1 MINMRIV
8 NDVIMFTVPVLF
20 ACVIVSLLIRDIRNA
35 KLKSI
40 IRKNGVLAQ
49 AEILNVEAYT
59 GKISDYTNIKLHYKF
74 TTDEGVDILG
84 TGSAVIY
91 TSDLRQYQIGKFFDV
106 TYNKYNPSQV
116 IMEIENA
123 SLKRRRR

>member
-8 NDVIMFTVPVLF
+8 NDIIMFTIPVLF
-20 ACVIVSLLIRDIRNA
+20 SCVIVSLLIRDIRNA
-35 KLKSI
+35 KLKSN

-74 TTDEGVDILG
+74 K
-84 TGSAVIY
+84 
-91 TSDLRQYQIGKFFDV
+91 IGR
-106 TYNKYNPSQV
+106 
-116 IMEIENA
+116 A
-123 SLKRRRR
+123 SCRERV

>member
-1 MINMRIV
+1 MINMKYV
-8 NDVIMFTVPVLF
+8 TDVIVFAVLAFF
-20 ACVIVSLLIRDIRNA
+20 AYVIVSLLIRDIRNA
-35 KLKSI
+35 KLKSH

-74 TTDEGVDILG
+74 TTDEGVDIVG

-106 TYNKYNPSQV
+106 TYNKDNPSQV

-123 SLKRRRR
+123 SLKRRGR

>member
-8 NDVIMFTVPVLF
+8 NDIIMFTIPVLF
-20 ACVIVSLLIRDIRNA
+20 SCVIVSLLIRDIRNA
-35 KLKSI
+35 KLKSN

-74 TTDEGVDILG
+74 TTDEGIDILG

-106 TYNKYNPSQV
+106 TYNKDNPSQV
-116 IMEIENA
+116 IVEIENA

>member
-1 MINMRIV
+1 MINMRYV
-8 NDVIMFTVPVLF
+8 TDVIVFAVLAFF
-20 ACVIVSLLIRDIRNA
+20 AYVIVSLLIRDIRNA
-35 KLKSI
+35 KLKSH

-74 TTDEGVDILG
+74 ITDEGVDIVG

-106 TYNKYNPSQV
+106 TYNKDNPSQV